1 MCVEASLALTPKKT
15 KKMAKKKNSNRP
27 IKSNST
33 PKADATLSRSRTINW
48 QEIKSNP
55 INILLAKFFG
65 LMILFYGFWAS
76 PFIQVNLIEPISC
89 AYAFLAGTFV
99 NLFGYSVS
107 IVRDTIGN
115 SDFSISI
122 KNGCDGVEGLAIF
135 LCAIL
140 IYPAMVGQK
149 LKGILLGFSFLIML
163 NLIRVISLYL
173 IGVHVPSLFDVM
185 HESIWQVLFI
195 LLTLVALFK
204 WVGWV
209 KSNSANE

>member
-1 MCVEASLALTPKKT
+1 
-15 KKMAKKKNSNRP
+15 MAKKKNSNRP
-27 IKSNST
+27 IKSSA
-33 PKADATLSRSRTINW
+33 PKADATLSRSRMLNW

-115 SDFSISI
+115 SEFSISI

-140 IYPAMVGQK
+140 IYPATISQK
-149 LKGILLGFSFLIML
+149 LKGIILGFSFLIML
-163 NLIRVISLYL
+163 NLVRVISLYL
-173 IGVHVPSLFDVM
+173 IGIHLPSLFDVM

-204 WVGWV
+204 WVGWT
-209 KSNSANE
+209 KSSSNE

>member
-1 MCVEASLALTPKKT
+1 
-15 KKMAKKKNSNRP
+15 MAKKKNSNRQ
-27 IKSNST
+27 IKSSA
-33 PKADATLSRSRTINW
+33 PKADATLSRSRMLNW
-48 QEIKSNP
+48 QEIQSNP

-107 IVRDTIGN
+107 IVRDTISN
-115 SDFSISI
+115 SEFSISI

-140 IYPAMVGQK
+140 IYPAIISQK
-149 LKGILLGFSFLIML
+149 IKGILLGFSFLIML

-173 IGVHVPSLFDVM
+173 IGIHLPSLFDVM

-209 KSNSANE
+209 KSSSNE

>member
-1 MCVEASLALTPKKT
+1 MS
-15 KKMAKKKNSNRP
+15 KKKKHKQPS
-27 IKSNST
+27 KLST
-33 PKADATLSRSRTINW
+33 KADATLSRNRTINW

-76 PFIQVNLIEPISC
+76 PFIQANLIEPISC
-89 AYAFLAGTFV
+89 AYAFLAGIFV
-99 NLFGYSVS
+99 NIFGYSVS

-115 SDFSISI
+115 ADFSISI

-140 IYPAMVGQK
+140 IYPATISQK

-173 IGVHVPSLFDVM
+173 IGIHFPSLFDVM

-209 KSNSANE
+209 KSSSNNE